1 MMKFT
6 QLFLI
11 IVSTFILITFTGISQ
26 TNNDAISAYNEGAQL
41 IKSDPTGA
49 IEAFN
54 KCIKLCDAVGDEAEE
69 TRVLAETQ
77 LPGLHY
83 KIAMESYK
91 QKKIEEAIEKFIET
105 EEIAK
110 KYNNSS
116 IQAKASKVVPQ
127 LYMVL
132 GNSLMKQNPQEA
144 LNNLDKAVEL
154 NPNLAKAHLSKGL
167 VYKGLGDEV
176 NMKASL
182 SKTIEVGFARNDI
195 KTANTAEQVLRTY
208 YFNKAVKSLQA
219 GNLTEAEAGFKLTE
233 AEAGFKSSVEYGS
246 ENPTVYFQLGKIY
259 NSKKEYDLAVKT
271 LKRAEGFEK
280 GGDVEKAGIFYEMGN
295 AYVGLG
301 NTSEACIAFR
311 KALFGDYAEGA
322 KYQIE
327 EVLKCK

>member
-1 MMKFT
+1 MMKYK
-6 QLFLI
+6 QKILI
-11 IVSTFILITFTGISQ
+11 IVSAFILVPFTGISQ

-41 IKSDPTGA
+41 IKSDPSGA

-54 KCIKLCDAVGDEAEE
+54 KCIKLCDAVGAEAEE

-77 LPGLHY
+77 LPGLYY

-91 QKKIEEAIEKFIET
+91 QKKIEEAIERFIET
-105 EEIAK
+105 EELAK

-116 IQAKASKVVPQ
+116 IQEKANKIVPQ

-144 LNNLDKAVEL
+144 LENLNKAVEL
-154 NPNLAKAHLSKGL
+154 NPNLAKAYLSIGL
-167 VYKGLGDEV
+167 IYKGLGDEA

-182 SKTIEVGFARNDI
+182 SKTMEVGFSSNDI

-208 YFNKAVKSLQA
+208 YFNKAIISLQA
-219 GNLTEAEAGFKLTE
+219 GNMAE
-233 AEAGFKSSVEYGS
+233 AEAGFKSAIEYGS

-259 NSKKEYDLAVKT
+259 NSSKQYELAIKT
-271 LKRAEGFEK
+271 LKRAEEFEK

-295 AYVGLG
+295 AYIGLG
-301 NTSEACIAFR
+301 NNIEACNTYK

-327 EVLKCK
+327 EVLKCD

>member
-1 MMKFT
+1 
-6 QLFLI
+6 
-11 IVSTFILITFTGISQ
+11 
-26 TNNDAISAYNEGAQL
+26 
-41 IKSDPTGA
+41 
-49 IEAFN
+49 
-54 KCIKLCDAVGDEAEE
+54 
-69 TRVLAETQ
+69 
-77 LPGLHY
+77 
-83 KIAMESYK
+83 MESYK
-91 QKKIEEAIEKFIET
+91 QKKMEEAIKRFIET

-116 IQAKASKVVPQ
+116 IQAKANKIVPQ

-144 LNNLDKAVEL
+144 LKNLDKAVEL
-154 NPNLAKAHLSKGL
+154 NPNLTKAYLSKGL
-167 VYKGLGDEV
+167 IYKELGDEV

-182 SKTIEVGFARNDI
+182 SKTIEVGFASNDI

-208 YFNKAVKSLQA
+208 YFNNAVKSLQA
-219 GNLTEAEAGFKLTE
+219 GNMTE

-259 NSKKEYDLAVKT
+259 NSKKEYELAVKT

-295 AYVGLG
+295 AYIGLG
-301 NTSEACIAFR
+301 NTSEACIAFK

-327 EVLKCK
+327 EVLKCN

>member
-1 MMKFT
+1 MMKFK

-11 IVSTFILITFTGISQ
+11 IVSVFILVPFTGISQ

-41 IKSDPTGA
+41 IKSDPAGA

-54 KCIKLCDAVGDEAEE
+54 KCIKLCDAAGDEAEE
-69 TRVLAETQ
+69 TRILAETQ

-91 QKKIEEAIEKFIET
+91 QKKMEEAIERFKKT
-105 EEIAK
+105 GEIAG
-110 KYNNSS
+110 KYNNSN
-116 IQAKASKVVPQ
+116 IQAKANKIVPQ

-144 LNNLDKAVEL
+144 LINLDKAVEL
-154 NPNLAKAHLSKGL
+154 DPNLTKAYLSKGL
-167 VYKGLGDEV
+167 IYKGLGDEV

-182 SKTIEVGFARNDI
+182 SKTIEVGFAGNDI

-219 GNLTEAEAGFKLTE
+219 GNMTE

-259 NSKKEYDLAVKT
+259 NSNKQYELAVKI

-295 AYVGLG
+295 AYIGLG
-301 NTSEACIAFR
+301 NTSEACIVFK

-327 EVLKCK
+327 EVLKCN

>member
-1 MMKFT
+1 MMKQK

-11 IVSTFILITFTGISQ
+11 IVSVFILVPFTGISQ
-26 TNNDAISAYNEGAQL
+26 INNDAISAYNEGAQL
-41 IKSDPTGA
+41 IKSDPSGA

-77 LPGLHY
+77 LPGLYY

-91 QKKIEEAIEKFIET
+91 QKKMEEAIERFIET

-116 IQAKASKVVPQ
+116 IQAKAKKIVPQ

-144 LNNLDKAVEL
+144 LKNLDKAVEL
-154 NPNLAKAHLSKGL
+154 NPNLTKAYLSKGL
-167 VYKGLGDEV
+167 IYKELGDEE

-182 SKTIEVGFARNDI
+182 SKTIEVGFASNDI

-219 GNLTEAEAGFKLTE
+219 GSMTE
-233 AEAGFKSSVEYGS
+233 AEAGFKSAVEYGS

-295 AYVGLG
+295 AYIGLG
-301 NTSEACIAFR
+301 NTSEACIAFK

-322 KYQIE
+322 KYQID
-327 EVLKCK
+327 EVLKCN

>member
-1 MMKFT
+1 MMKQK

-11 IVSTFILITFTGISQ
+11 IVSVFILVPFTGISQ
-26 TNNDAISAYNEGAQL
+26 INNDAISAYNEGAQL
-41 IKSDPTGA
+41 IKSDPSGA

-77 LPGLHY
+77 LPGLYY

-91 QKKIEEAIEKFIET
+91 QKKMEEAIERFIET

-116 IQAKASKVVPQ
+116 IQAKAKKIVPQ

-144 LNNLDKAVEL
+144 LKNLDKAVEL
-154 NPNLAKAHLSKGL
+154 NPNLTKAYLSKGL
-167 VYKGLGDEV
+167 IYKELGDEA

-182 SKTIEVGFARNDI
+182 SKTIEVGFASNDI

-208 YFNKAVKSLQA
+208 YFNYAVKSLQA
-219 GNLTEAEAGFKLTE
+219 GNMTE

-259 NSKKEYDLAVKT
+259 NSKKEYELAVKT

-295 AYVGLG
+295 AYIGLG
-301 NTSEACIAFR
+301 NTSEACIAFK

-327 EVLKCK
+327 EVLKCN

>member
-1 MMKFT
+1 MKYK

-11 IVSTFILITFTGISQ
+11 IVSAFILVPFTGISQ

-41 IKSDPTGA
+41 IKSDPMGA

-91 QKKIEEAIEKFIET
+91 QKKMEEAIERFIET

-144 LNNLDKAVEL
+144 LKNLDKAVEL
-154 NPNLAKAHLSKGL
+154 NPNLTKAYLSKGL
-167 VYKGLGDEV
+167 IYKELGDEE

-182 SKTIEVGFARNDI
+182 SKTIEVGFASNDI

-219 GNLTEAEAGFKLTE
+219 GSMTE
-233 AEAGFKSSVEYGS
+233 AEAGFKSAVEYGS

-259 NSKKEYDLAVKT
+259 NSKKEYELAVKT

-295 AYVGLG
+295 AYIGLG
-301 NTSEACIAFR
+301 NTSEACIAFK
-311 KALFGDYAEGA
+311 KALFGDYAKGA

-327 EVLKCK
+327 EVLKCN

>member
-1 MMKFT
+1 MMKYK

-11 IVSTFILITFTGISQ
+11 IVSAFILVPFTGISQ

-41 IKSDPTGA
+41 IKSDPAGA
-49 IEAFN
+49 IVAFN
-54 KCIKLCDAVGDEAEE
+54 KCIKLCDAVGAEAEE

-77 LPGLHY
+77 LPGLFY

-91 QKKIEEAIEKFIET
+91 QKKIEEAIEKFKET
-105 EEIAK
+105 EEIAE

-116 IQAKASKVVPQ
+116 IQAKASKVIPQ

-132 GNSLMKQNPQEA
+132 GNSLMKQDPQEA
-144 LNNLDKAVEL
+144 LKTLDKAVEL
-154 NPNLAKAHLSKGL
+154 NPNLAKAYLSKGL
-167 VYKGLGDEV
+167 IYKGLGDET

-182 SKTIEVGFARNDI
+182 SKTIEVGFASNDI

-208 YFNKAVKSLQA
+208 YFNKAVISLQA
-219 GNLTEAEAGFKLTE
+219 GSMAE
-233 AEAGFKSSVEYGS
+233 AEAGFKSAVEYGS
-246 ENPTVYFQLGKIY
+246 EKPTVYFQLGKIY
-259 NSKKEYDLAVKT
+259 NFNKQYDLALKT

-295 AYVGLG
+295 AYIGLG
-301 NTSEACIAFR
+301 NTSEACNAFK
-311 KALFGDYAEGA
+311 KALFGDYAEAA

-327 EVLKCK
+327 EVIKCK

>member
-1 MMKFT
+1 MMKYK

-11 IVSTFILITFTGISQ
+11 IVSAFIFAPFTGISQ

-41 IKSDPTGA
+41 IKTDPAGA

-54 KCIKLCDAVGDEAEE
+54 KCIKLCDAVGDEAGE

-77 LPGLHY
+77 LPGLFY

-91 QKKIEEAIEKFIET
+91 QKNIEEAIERFKKT
-105 EEIAK
+105 EEVAD

-116 IQAKASKVVPQ
+116 IQAKANKIIPQ

-144 LNNLDKAVEL
+144 LENLDKAIEL
-154 NPNLAKAHLSKGL
+154 NPNLTKAYLSKGL
-167 VYKGLGDEV
+167 IYKGLGDEE

-182 SKTIEVGFARNDI
+182 SKTIEVGFASNDI
-195 KTANTAEQVLRTY
+195 ETANKAEQVLRTFF
-208 YFNKAVKSLQA
+208 FNNAVKSLRA
-219 GNLTEAEAGFKLTE
+219 GNMAE
-233 AEAGFKSSVEYGS
+233 AEAGFKSAVEYGS
-246 ENPTVYFQLGKIY
+246 EDPTVYFQLGKIY
-259 NSKKEYDLAVKT
+259 NSNKQYDLAVKT

-295 AYVGLG
+295 AYIGLG
-301 NTSEACIAFR
+301 NNSEACIAYK
-311 KALFGDYAEGA
+311 KAMFGDYAEGA
-322 KYQIE
+322 KYQIN
-327 EVLKCK
+327 EVLKCD